1 LNVVVIRFSVGVESD
16 CLQQAWIAPVP
27 MTINPRIDRK
37 TPVIVQ
43 GITGRAG
50 QLHSRLMKQYGTNI
64 VGGVSPGAKVREL
77 NGAPVFSDCTQA
89 VMKTGARA
97 SVLLVGAMQLL
108 EAMRDA
114 VAAGLRYL
122 VTPTEGMPVHDA
134 LKAWKLCREAGVVW
148 IGASTPGMA
157 VPGEA
162 KLGFLPDDSLKPGGL
177 GIMSKSGTLSYE
189 AGYRLAQRGVGTSVW
204 IGVGGDPVKGTR
216 YADLVPFYASDAKTE
231 ALLIIGEIGGSEE
244 EEFAEALTAHRFSK
258 PAFALIAGRS
268 APEGVTMGH
277 AGALVHGSHG
287 TYASKRAALE
297 AAGVRVCGTLNEM
310 VEGIRARLG

>member
-1 LNVVVIRFSVGVESD
+1 MSVS
-16 CLQQAWIAPVP
+16 
-27 MTINPRIDRK
+27 PRVDRT

-50 QLHSRLMKQYGTNI
+50 QLHSRLMRQYGTRI
-64 VGGVSPGAKVREL
+64 VGGVSPGARVRDV
-77 NGAPVFSDCTQA
+77 NNVPVFTSCADA
-89 VMKTGARA
+89 VARTGARA

-114 VAAGLRYL
+114 VTAGIRYL

-134 LKAWKLCREAGVVW
+134 LKARQLCCDAGAVW

-162 KLGFLPDDSLKPGGL
+162 KLGFLPDDSLAPGPLGL
-177 GIMSKSGTLSYE
+177 MSKSGTLSYE
-189 AGYRLAQRGVGTSVW
+189 SGYRLAQRGIGTSVW

-216 YADLVPFYASDAKTE
+216 FADLVPFYATDAQTE
-231 ALLIIGEIGGSEE
+231 ALLIIGEIGGTDE
-244 EEFAEALTAHRFSK
+244 EEFAQALAQHRFKK
-258 PAFALIAGRS
+258 PTFALLAGRS

-277 AGALVHGSHG
+277 AGALVHGGHG
-287 TYASKRAALE
+287 TYSAKRAALE
-297 AAGVRVCGTLNEM
+297 SAGVQVFASLNEM
-310 VEGIRARLG
+310 VTGISARLR